1 MTNFNQFL
9 NKELNEPQRNAVIF
23 ESGPAIVI
31 AGAGSGKTRV
41 ITTRIANLILN
52 NNVNPQAIVA
62 LTFTNKAANE
72 MKERISK
79 FLDQSLKLPYIGT
92 FHSYCLL
99 LLRSNPTLLNF
110 TNFSIIDADDQKSLI
125 KKIIKKYG
133 LEKQFSTTDI
143 LYQISNYKNKVNYD
157 FDEFTIPIVKE
168 IYFEYEA
175 EKQKSHSFDFDDL
188 LLEILKIFKTNL
200 NFRKNFQNK
209 IRHLLVDEY
218 QDTNMVQHEL
228 LKLMSTDEN
237 NKFNI
242 DSLCAVGDEDQSIYS
257 WRGAMATNMQNFQN
271 DFAPVKLI
279 KIEQNYR
286 TVTPILEAAN
296 HIILNNKN
304 RTNKKL
310 WSEKKAS
317 NRILSI
323 VSRSGK
329 QEAYAITNFIENLPK
344 EKSLNEIAILY
355 RTHYQSRNI
364 EEALIANS
372 IPYKIVGGIRFYE
385 RKEIKDLLAY
395 LRLLINPYDKIS
407 LERIINCPNRG
418 LGDKFE
424 EILNTEYI
432 FNPLFDFKKILE
444 NIINKIEYKIT
455 ATKKEAILK
464 FLELYKKLE
473 SFERPSDIIEELIDA
488 VDYFSFLEKE
498 YDPQEAES
506 KKDNVKELVQSI
518 YNFEKDSVK
527 NNLHEFLYQVSLM
540 QEKNEAQDNDQNQVQ
555 CMTLHAAKGLEFD
568 IVFITGLEEGV
579 LPSSRSLNE
588 NKEIEEE
595 RRLFYVGITRAK
607 ERLILTRAIYRN
619 SYGQISDQLIS
630 RFLTEIPDNL
640 ITNIDICEMSQLQI
654 NSEFKNWLQVKSS
667 TVLTFQDFANDLAKN
682 MEFKESSHIK
692 AQNKPS
698 KILKAKTNKNKQNF
712 FSAQKTQIL
721 QNSIW
726 SKNQLVSHPKFGV
739 GLIKFV
745 EAGNDG
751 NYNLT
756 IAFKIGEKKIL
767 SSFVTKV

>member
-52 NNVNPQAIVA
+52 NNVSPQAIVA

-79 FLDQSLKLPYIGT
+79 FLDKNLKLPYVGT

-133 LEKQFSTTDI
+133 LEKQFSPTDI

-168 IYFEYEA
+168 IYLEYES

-228 LKLMSTDEN
+228 LKLMSTNEN

-257 WRGAMATNMQNFQN
+257 WRGAMATNMQNFQR

-344 EKSLNEIAILY
+344 EKSLNE
-355 RTHYQSRNI
+355 
-364 EEALIANS
+364 
-372 IPYKIVGGIRFYE
+372 
-385 RKEIKDLLAY
+385 
-395 LRLLINPYDKIS
+395 
-407 LERIINCPNRG
+407 
-418 LGDKFE
+418 
-424 EILNTEYI
+424 
-432 FNPLFDFKKILE
+432 
-444 NIINKIEYKIT
+444 
-455 ATKKEAILK
+455 
-464 FLELYKKLE
+464 
-473 SFERPSDIIEELIDA
+473 
-488 VDYFSFLEKE
+488 
-498 YDPQEAES
+498 
-506 KKDNVKELVQSI
+506 
-518 YNFEKDSVK
+518 
-527 NNLHEFLYQVSLM
+527 
-540 QEKNEAQDNDQNQVQ
+540 
-555 CMTLHAAKGLEFD
+555 
-568 IVFITGLEEGV
+568 
-579 LPSSRSLNE
+579 
-588 NKEIEEE
+588 
-595 RRLFYVGITRAK
+595 
-607 ERLILTRAIYRN
+607 
-619 SYGQISDQLIS
+619 
-630 RFLTEIPDNL
+630 
-640 ITNIDICEMSQLQI
+640 
-654 NSEFKNWLQVKSS
+654 
-667 TVLTFQDFANDLAKN
+667 
-682 MEFKESSHIK
+682 
-692 AQNKPS
+692 
-698 KILKAKTNKNKQNF
+698 
-712 FSAQKTQIL
+712 
-721 QNSIW
+721 
-726 SKNQLVSHPKFGV
+726 
-739 GLIKFV
+739 
-745 EAGNDG
+745 
-751 NYNLT
+751 
-756 IAFKIGEKKIL
+756 
-767 SSFVTKV
+767 